1 MTLNKLLEKAI
12 SRDDYSIDLA
22 QQAAIDAFQ
31 NCYDS
36 LCMQQSSTPW
46 YGRLFSILSDQPKTD
61 HQGIYLWG
69 DVGRGKTWLMNLFYN
84 SLPFDQKYRIHFH
97 NFMIDVHKHLD
108 ALSRQKVTNQKNP
121 LTKIA
126 SDYAEKYR
134 VICLDEFI
142 VTNITDAMLLHGLLR
157 ALNHHGVMLVMTS
170 NRTPDDLYLN
180 GLQRERFLPAISL
193 IKHTSKVIHLDGELD
208 HRTVL
213 NKSDE
218 SLHIIASESDTTKL
232 QQKIQALAGDTIKYK
247 HILNIHNRPVQ
258 TIACA
263 DGIVWFDFNV
273 LCNTPRAAQDY
284 IQLAGQFHTLL
295 LSNVPIMDK
304 YMDDKAR
311 RFIYLIDALYDKQVK
326 IILSAEAEP
335 ENLYTGDMLKFAFQR
350 TLSRLIEMQSEKYMS
365 RPHAS
370 HNDEQA

>member
-1 MTLNKLLEKAI
+1 MTLKKLLEKAI
-12 SRDDYSIDLA
+12 TRDEYSMDLA
-22 QQAAIDAFQ
+22 QQTAIDAFQ

-36 LCMQQSSTPW
+36 LCMQQSNAPW

-69 DVGRGKTWLMNLFYN
+69 DVGRGKTWLMNLFFN

-193 IKHTSKVIHLDGELD
+193 IEHTSKVIHLDGELD

-213 NKSDE
+213 DKSDE
-218 SLHIIASESDTTKL
+218 SLHVIESETDTTKL
-232 QQKIQALAGDTIKYK
+232 QQKMQALAGDSIKQNPVLS
-247 HILNIHNRPVQ
+247 IQNRPVQ

-263 DGIVWFDFNV
+263 DGVVWFDFNV

-284 IQLAGQFHTLL
+284 IQLAEQFHTLL
-295 LSNVPIMDK
+295 LSNVPIMDE

-311 RFIYLIDALYDKQVK
+311 RFIYLIDALYDRQVK

-335 ENLYTGDMLKFAFQR
+335 ENLYTGDMLEFAFRR
-350 TLSRLIEMQSEKYMS
+350 TLSRLIEMQSERYLSK
-365 RPHAS
+365 PHAS